1 MAKLSL
7 TINNVDDNFKRKIK
21 KAKFEGVEDLKLKN
35 RKLTISYNPKVVDS
49 YGVIERIKHLDI
61 NGDILK
67 DDTDISSKKGS
78 SFIFSMYKEEIEEEN
93 VVKKTNIFDNNENM
107 QNIHNNM
114 DNNNNDN
121 NNLYGVNDRDN
132 YDKMNYNNNN
142 EDNNFDQI
150 YDINNRVNN
159 YSYPNGED
167 LYEQLDNA
175 YDNKNYEENYQNYE
189 VSSQNYKDYYQS
201 YQVSSQ
207 TYKDNY
213 QNYKDNYQNY
223 KENYQNYKDNY
234 QNHDENYK
242 PHGEDYQ
249 NCNVSEKNE
258 NINSNYN
265 STNNKGDL
273 YDINYYPNQVEKV
286 EESEGVEENRKS
298 SKFSVLNLFN
308 NIKKAKDKKK
318 MKKEVKK
325 DYLNE
330 DYNNLDKSILL
341 SNDMYKDVENKTYNN
356 SNDIYNSNNNYYYD
370 YNEDKLKKKNFN
382 FRDYESYRDKK
393 NIYIC
398 ELKIYNM
405 TCDNCGKK
413 IINFLKDKKLILEGN
428 SYATENK
435 IKLKIDISSDII
447 PCNNNVKMF
456 VNTIMNEIK
465 ESGFNND
472 LLDLYKDDK
481 NRCNLSEIT
490 LYIYRDDII
499 KSYKLLKD
507 IKGISNVEYDLK
519 KEYIYFLY
527 DPELVGIRYIL
538 EILKKKK
545 NVDAYYDEDKEK
557 YFRSSQNNETN
568 NTWKLIELSIC
579 IFISIII
586 IVLNNYQMNM
596 GSMNSFYSYTKNI
609 FNNSNKINKDNI
621 KHPSIYN
628 NIGKGTI
635 VDQPTLDIYFEKVK
649 NQEMLNEYINKNRRR
664 DGKGTFFI
672 NSNFKFNKKNKDSD
686 VNRKLVN
693 DNIKKGQILSDKE
706 NQSMEYNNTVNMV
719 SEQVNTS
726 HYNNQEDHKDYPLD
740 NGNNVSKY
748 IEHTN
753 SENMRKNYLL
763 NEKDDDDDN
772 NKEQNLNNNNCKK
785 DNFNN
790 GYNKDDYYDEEHY
803 DLIPIDD
810 FKQNDISE
818 KHPDNKKGDNTK
830 NAYSRFRKHDNTNI
844 KNKNNMNDSDGNKE
858 DNNIDGIYILKQ
870 KDNKRQVIKGDEE
883 NKDNFTLKGEE
894 RNDEKVETEMSNNFL
909 NNEEKSDNKKSNEK
923 NDKYYNYLKKKEK
936 KHDSSND
943 EYNTNDKFLEKKE
956 RKEENNENS
965 ENMESVGILKKKEN
979 NVDSENK
986 ESASLL
992 KKNDEKVIENTNDA
1006 NNIGDIV
1013 LKKREKN
1020 EENNENSE
1028 NMENVS
1034 LLKKK
1039 ENEDNENTNDVN
1051 NVGDIILKKKQR
1063 KDDIKEN
1070 GENMESASL
1079 LKKKEKKDD
1088 NKENGENMEGASL
1101 LKKKEKKDD
1110 NKENGENME
1119 GASLLKKKE
1128 KKDDNKENGEN
1139 MEGASL
1145 LKKKEKKDNENM
1157 NDENNV
1163 GDIVLKKNERKD
1175 DNKENGE
1182 NMESAILLKKKEK
1195 KENENMN
1202 DENNVGDM
1210 VLKKK
1215 EKKDNENMNDENN
1228 VGDMILKKK
1237 EKKDDN
1243 KENGENVEG
1252 ASLLKKKEKKE
1263 NENMN
1268 DENNVGD
1275 MVLKKKEK
1283 KDDNKENGEN
1293 VEGASLL
1300 KKKEKKD
1307 NENMND
1313 ENNVGDMVL
1322 KKKEKKD
1329 NENTNDANN
1338 VGDIVLKKK
1347 ERKEE
1352 NNEDE
1357 ENKDNKNTNEGN
1369 NVGDHFLN
1377 KKEKKNDNNEDS
1389 ENMESASLL
1398 KKKEKKDNENI
1409 NDENNESD
1417 HFLKKKEEEYNNSP
1431 NEKNEENENFL
1442 KKKENADNK
1451 NTNSQDKQN
1460 VILVKNKKKKDDKNS
1475 KEENDESDNFLKKK
1489 VKTED
1494 KNTNDQHKQDDIFL
1508 KNKQNE
1514 HVKSSHGQNNQNDD
1528 TFLKKKKIKDEN
1540 DNSKEGENVSVLML
1554 CKKEDG
1560 NKSTNKKCDTN
1571 NSNDTIDEGNL
1582 LVSKE
1587 GDDKDNHDVKHSKNE
1602 QNENN
1607 SYDETEEDNCLMKK
1621 KKKKDENN
1629 TKDEKENIDVRK
1641 NKNIEINNEENNDT
1655 YKNEKNFMNKNNT
1668 YNNSHKNEE
1677 NEESHFSFNTLFY
1690 KLANYSIYLDM
1701 DKKIV
1706 QSSSLRL
1713 FFIFVLSSFIY
1724 IYYGF
1729 SFVMNGYKNLKN
1741 NMINMN
1747 VLISISSSFSYFYSL
1762 LLLLFCLIFSIDIN
1776 GIPLYFDSSALLI
1789 CIMKFGC
1796 EIENFLVSFS
1806 KKKMEDLYE
1815 STAKNVYI
1823 LEKKNRYNQEEE
1835 GKFNSNI
1842 KIKSMSNISKVYGK
1856 DNNSNSIIG
1865 NNQKNS
1871 NDIVQ
1876 SVGKEIIKV
1885 DTLKSNLSFSTSSFF
1900 LSNQFLYED
1909 EEINKILSED
1919 MDININD
1926 YNINSY
1932 PVQFIQKNDIL
1943 IFYEGATLLIDGIK
1957 INKGIS
1963 CVDESMISGEKNA
1976 IKKYKGDKVYA
1987 GSKCV
1992 EGVVIIYVK
2001 DISKGN
2007 YIEYVKKTLDEINCK
2022 KTNLQLYADKIASIF
2037 IPFILILCI
2046 VVFFIWFI
2054 LTFFDIVNIR
2064 KENYFKLNR
2073 FLSCVFFSVHFS
2085 LSILCVACPCA
2096 VGLASP
2102 LSIAISSYICSSI
2115 GIIIKNINIFEIFL
2129 ECKHFIFDKTG
2140 TLTVGKPVVN
2150 KIYISNNIDLF
2161 IDQLLK
2167 NKSRNNLSVS
2177 FNDNKNSNMPALDR
2191 VKNDEKKAKKMN
2203 NNMKENLN
2211 NLYSTVYSIN
2221 DQPSNGYHRYVDNL
2235 DEQGLEVDKNMMK
2248 NNTLNFVEKFSC
2260 SNKNVSFYSFTTEK
2274 EYFKIEIKKTSRN
2287 KDKVKKKKKN
2297 IKNETRNNYDGSSLN
2312 GYKNYEDDQND
2323 KNVSNSC
2330 MNENKSILNSIVSF
2344 ITDNNKKNKYNKIL
2358 DNTLKEHFINN
2369 SDNYFSSNDDSYYS
2383 ETTSNEN
2390 EYNKYN
2396 NIRGSNNIM
2405 DGNDNLENMSSPLE
2419 EENSYM
2425 EKSSNW
2431 LYLFL
2436 SLSLNI
2442 EKYSNHLFATSINT
2456 YINNNFSINEVFD
2469 VNNLKNEKNQ
2479 GISCI
2484 INDLTITIGTL
2495 FFCYTKYKNIYCN
2508 KVPIVEEKLTVKSM
2522 ERHIYS
2528 CDCNVHKT
2536 YQYLYSYSNSKKNE
2550 SNNII
2555 FMCIEGIVVGFY
2567 TLVDN
2572 IKPEVFELINFLKRE
2587 KKNVYVCTGD
2597 NYMNA
2602 LYISKILGIRKE
2614 NVSSNTLPLE
2624 KVQFVKK
2631 VQSMNDGK
2639 VCMIGDGINDCFA
2652 LKTADLGLS
2661 LCTRTNVVMD
2671 SADACIVDNNINVII
2686 KLFEISRKTLLVI
2699 KFNFLFS
2706 FFINIFFI
2714 LLASGAFYSLNYVFS
2729 PFLFT
2734 FLMFCSSI
2742 IVILSSLSLKLLLK
2756 DI

>member
-7 TINNVDDNFKRKIK
+7 TINNVDDDLKRKIK
-21 KAKFEGVEDLKLKN
+21 KAKFEGVEDLKHKN
-35 RKLTISYNPKVVDS
+35 KKLTISYNPKVVDS

-61 NGDILK
+61 NGEILK
-67 DDTDISSKKGS
+67 DDNDISSKNGN
-78 SFIFSMYKEEIEEEN
+78 SFTFSMYKEGVEEN
-93 VVKKTNIFDNNENM
+93 VVKKANIFDDNENM
-107 QNIHNNM
+107 QNTNNYI
-114 DNNNNDN
+114 DNNSNNC
-121 NNLYGVNDRDN
+121 NNLYGINNRDN
-132 YDKMNYNNNN
+132 YDKLDCNGNNA
-142 EDNNFDQI
+142 DNNFDQI
-150 YDINNRVNN
+150 YDMNNMVNN
-159 YSYPNGED
+159 YTYPNGED

-175 YDNKNYEENYQNYE
+175 YDDK
-189 VSSQNYKDYYQS
+189 
-201 YQVSSQ
+201 
-207 TYKDNY
+207 
-213 QNYKDNYQNY
+213 NYKDNYKNYEANHQKCEQNY
-223 KENYQNYKDNY
+223 KNYEAIHQKCEQNYKNY
-234 QNHDENYK
+234 EAIHQKCEQNYKNYESNHQNHEQNYK
-242 PHGEDYQ
+242 SYGDNYQ

-286 EESEGVEENRKS
+286 EESEGVDENRKS

-308 NIKKAKDKKK
+308 NIKKSKDKKK
-318 MKKEVKK
+318 MKKEIKK

-330 DYNNLDKSILL
+330 DYNNLDKRILL
-341 SNDMYKDVENKTYNN
+341 SNDMYKNVENKNYNN
-356 SNDIYNSNNNYYYD
+356 SNDNYNSNNNYYYD
-370 YNEDKLKKKNFN
+370 YNEEKLKKKNFN
-382 FRDYESYRDKK
+382 FRDYESYRDKQ

-405 TCDNCGKK
+405 SCDNCGKK

-428 SYATENK
+428 SFATDNK
-435 IKLKIDISSDII
+435 IKLKVDISSDII
-447 PCNNNVKMF
+447 HCNNNVKMF

-490 LYIYRDDII
+490 LYIYRDDIK

-579 IFISIII
+579 IIISIII

-596 GSMNSFYSYTKNI
+596 GSMNGFYSYTKKL
-609 FNNSNKINKDNI
+609 FDNSNKIDTDNI
-621 KHPSIYN
+621 KHPSIYH
-628 NIGKGTI
+628 NIGNGTP
-635 VDQPTLDIYFEKVK
+635 VDQSTLDIYFENVTKGK
-649 NQEMLNEYINKNRRR
+649 TLNEYVHKQSRR
-664 DGKGTFFI
+664 DEKGTFFI
-672 NSNFKFNKKNKDSD
+672 NSNFKFIKKNKDSPI
-686 VNRKLVN
+686 NRKWV
-693 DNIKKGQILSDKE
+693 DDDIKKGQILNGKKNKSI
-706 NQSMEYNNTVNMV
+706 EYNNTINMLND
-719 SEQVNTS
+719 QIDAG
-726 HYNNQEDHKDYPLD
+726 HYNNQEGHKDYPLD
-740 NGNNVSKY
+740 NENNVSKY
-748 IEHTN
+748 IECTN
-753 SENMRKNYLL
+753 SENRRKNYLL
-763 NEKDDDDDN
+763 NEKDDDDN
-772 NKEQNLNNNNCKK
+772 NKEKNINNNDNNNDEKN

-790 GYNKDDYYDEEHY
+790 DYNKDDYYDDEHY
-803 DLIPIDD
+803 DIIPIGD
-810 FKQNDISE
+810 FRKSDISE

-830 NAYSRFRKHDNTNI
+830 NGYSRFRKHINTNL
-844 KNKNNMNDSDGNKE
+844 KNKNNKNESDGEEEKG
-858 DNNIDGIYILKQ
+858 NIDGIYILKQ
-870 KDNKRQVIKGDEE
+870 KNHKKDMIKGEEE
-883 NKDNFTLKGEE
+883 NKDNFSK
-894 RNDEKVETEMSNNFL
+894 K
-909 NNEEKSDNKKSNEK
+909 EEKSDNENSNEEIDK
-923 NDKYYNYLKKKEK
+923 NYNYLKRKEK
-936 KHDSSND
+936 DHNSSND
-943 EYNTNDKFLEKKE
+943 EDNINDSVLKE
-956 RKEENNENS
+956 NVKEEEIHESSSNEQS
-965 ENMESVGILKKKEN
+965 DSYLKK
-979 NVDSENK
+979 
-986 ESASLL
+986 
-992 KKNDEKVIENTNDA
+992 I
-1006 NNIGDIV
+1006 
-1013 LKKREKN
+1013 
-1020 EENNENSE
+1020 
-1028 NMENVS
+1028 
-1034 LLKKK
+1034 
-1039 ENEDNENTNDVN
+1039 
-1051 NVGDIILKKKQR
+1051 
-1063 KDDIKEN
+1063 
-1070 GENMESASL
+1070 
-1079 LKKKEKKDD
+1079 
-1088 NKENGENMEGASL
+1088 
-1101 LKKKEKKDD
+1101 
-1110 NKENGENME
+1110 
-1119 GASLLKKKE
+1119 
-1128 KKDDNKENGEN
+1128 
-1139 MEGASL
+1139 
-1145 LKKKEKKDNENM
+1145 EKKDN
-1157 NDENNV
+1157 
-1163 GDIVLKKNERKD
+1163 KNI
-1175 DNKENGE
+1175 
-1182 NMESAILLKKKEK
+1182 S
-1195 KENENMN
+1195 
-1202 DENNVGDM
+1202 V
-1210 VLKKK
+1210 
-1215 EKKDNENMNDENN
+1215 
-1228 VGDMILKKK
+1228 
-1237 EKKDDN
+1237 
-1243 KENGENVEG
+1243 
-1252 ASLLKKKEKKE
+1252 
-1263 NENMN
+1263 
-1268 DENNVGD
+1268 
-1275 MVLKKKEK
+1275 
-1283 KDDNKENGEN
+1283 
-1293 VEGASLL
+1293 
-1300 KKKEKKD
+1300 
-1307 NENMND
+1307 
-1313 ENNVGDMVL
+1313 
-1322 KKKEKKD
+1322 
-1329 NENTNDANN
+1329 
-1338 VGDIVLKKK
+1338 
-1347 ERKEE
+1347 
-1352 NNEDE
+1352 
-1357 ENKDNKNTNEGN
+1357 
-1369 NVGDHFLN
+1369 
-1377 KKEKKNDNNEDS
+1377 DNNE
-1389 ENMESASLL
+1389 
-1398 KKKEKKDNENI
+1398 
-1409 NDENNESD
+1409 ND
-1417 HFLKKKEEEYNNSP
+1417 
-1431 NEKNEENENFL
+1431 NFL
-1442 KKKENADNK
+1442 KKKEMKDDVNNENEENRESSSLLKENKKKDNK
-1451 NTNSQDKQN
+1451 NIS
-1460 VILVKNKKKKDDKNS
+1460 V
-1475 KEENDESDNFLKKK
+1475 ENNENDNFLKKNEMEDQNNK
-1489 VKTED
+1489 HVGSNVDDKED
-1494 KNTNDQHKQDDIFL
+1494 KDI
-1508 KNKQNE
+1508 KGGK
-1514 HVKSSHGQNNQNDD
+1514 HGQDVKNDKHGQD
-1528 TFLKKKKIKDEN
+1528 VKNVKHGDVVKDGENEN
-1540 DNSKEGENVSVLML
+1540 D
-1554 CKKEDG
+1554 
-1560 NKSTNKKCDTN
+1560 
-1571 NSNDTIDEGNL
+1571 
-1582 LVSKE
+1582 
-1587 GDDKDNHDVKHSKNE
+1587 
-1602 QNENN
+1602 
-1607 SYDETEEDNCLMKK
+1607 SYDETEEDNFLMKK
-1621 KKKKDENN
+1621 KEKKDENS
-1629 TKDEKENIDVRK
+1629 TKDEKENIVMRK
-1641 NKNIEINNEENNDT
+1641 NKNSEISNEENNAT
-1655 YKNEKNFMNKNNT
+1655 YENENIFMNKNKS
-1668 YNNSHKNEE
+1668 YNNSYKNEG
-1677 NEESHFSFNTLFY
+1677 NDDSLFSFNNLFY

-1701 DKKIV
+1701 DTKIV
-1706 QSSSLRL
+1706 KGLSLRL
-1713 FFIFVLSSFIY
+1713 FFIFVLSSFVY

-1729 SFVMNGYKNLKN
+1729 SFVLNGYKNLKN

-1762 LLLLFCLIFSIDIN
+1762 LLLLFCLIFSIDLN

-1823 LEKKNRYNQEEE
+1823 LEKKNRYYQDEE
-1835 GKFNSNI
+1835 GNFNSNI
-1842 KIKSMSNISKVYGK
+1842 PIKSMSNISKAFSK
-1856 DNNSNSIIG
+1856 DNNSNSIIA
-1865 NNQKNS
+1865 NSQINS
-1871 NDIVQ
+1871 NDILQ
-1876 SVGKEIIKV
+1876 SVGKENIKV
-1885 DTLKSNLSFSTSSFF
+1885 DTLKNNLSFSTSSFF
-1900 LSNQFLYED
+1900 LSNQFLYD
-1909 EEINKILSED
+1909 DDEINKILSQD

-1943 IFYEGATLLIDGIK
+1943 IFYEGSTLLIDGIK

-2007 YIEYVKKTLDEINCK
+2007 YIEYVKQTLDEINCK

-2054 LTFFDIVNIR
+2054 LTFFDIVNIK

-2102 LSIAISSYICSSI
+2102 LSIAISTYICSSI

-2167 NKSRNNLSVS
+2167 NKSGNHLSVS
-2177 FNDNKNSNMPALDR
+2177 FNDNKNAKMPALVR
-2191 VKNDEKKAKKMN
+2191 AKSDEKKVKKMN
-2203 NNMKENLN
+2203 NNMKDNVN
-2211 NLYSTVYSIN
+2211 KLYSTAYSIN
-2221 DQPSNGYHRYVDNL
+2221 DQPSNGYNGYMNNF
-2235 DEQGLEVDKNMMK
+2235 DEQGLEGNENMMK
-2248 NNTLNFVEKFSC
+2248 NNTLNFVENFSC
-2260 SNKNVSFYSFTTEK
+2260 CNKNVSFYSFTTEK

-2287 KDKVKKKKKN
+2287 RDKVKKKKKYT
-2297 IKNETRNNYDGSSLN
+2297 KNETRNNYDESSLS
-2312 GYKNYEDDQND
+2312 GDKNYQNYQNYQND
-2323 KNVSNSC
+2323 QIVSNSC
-2330 MNENKSILNSIVSF
+2330 MGENKSILNSIVSF
-2344 ITDNNKKNKYNKIL
+2344 ITDKNKKNKYNKIL
-2358 DNTLKEHFINN
+2358 DNSLKEHFINN

-2390 EYNKYN
+2390 EHNKYD
-2396 NIRGSNNIM
+2396 NIPVSNNIM
-2405 DGNDNLENMSSPLE
+2405 DQHDHLQNMSSPLE

-2425 EKSSNW
+2425 EKSSDW

-2508 KVPIVEEKLTVKSM
+2508 KVPIIEEKLTVKSM

-2555 FMCIEGIVVGFY
+2555 FMCIEGIVVGFF

-2587 KKNVYVCTGD
+2587 KKKVYVCTGD

-2602 LYISKILGIRKE
+2602 LYISKILGIKKE

-2756 DI
+2756 NI

>member
-7 TINNVDDNFKRKIK
+7 TINNVDDDLKRKIK
-21 KAKFEGVEDLKLKN
+21 KAKFEGVEDLKHKN
-35 RKLTISYNPKVVDS
+35 KKLTISYNPKVVDS

-61 NGDILK
+61 NGEILK
-67 DDTDISSKKGS
+67 DDNDISSKNGN
-78 SFIFSMYKEEIEEEN
+78 SFTFSMYKEGVEEN
-93 VVKKTNIFDNNENM
+93 VVKKANIFDDNENM
-107 QNIHNNM
+107 QNTNNYI
-114 DNNNNDN
+114 DNNSNNC
-121 NNLYGVNDRDN
+121 NNLYGINNRDN
-132 YDKMNYNNNN
+132 YDKLDCNGNNA
-142 EDNNFDQI
+142 DNNFDQI
-150 YDINNRVNN
+150 YDMNNMVNN
-159 YSYPNGED
+159 YTYPNGED

-175 YDNKNYEENYQNYE
+175 YDDK
-189 VSSQNYKDYYQS
+189 
-201 YQVSSQ
+201 
-207 TYKDNY
+207 
-213 QNYKDNYQNY
+213 NYKDNYKNYETNHQKCEQNY
-223 KENYQNYKDNY
+223 KNYEAIHQKCEQNYKNY
-234 QNHDENYK
+234 EANHQKCEQNYKNYESNHQNHEQNYK
-242 PHGEDYQ
+242 SYGDNYQ

-286 EESEGVEENRKS
+286 EESEGVDENRKS

-308 NIKKAKDKKK
+308 NIKKSKDKKK
-318 MKKEVKK
+318 MKKEIKK

-330 DYNNLDKSILL
+330 DYNNLDKRILL
-341 SNDMYKDVENKTYNN
+341 SNDMYKNVENKNYNN
-356 SNDIYNSNNNYYYD
+356 SNDNYNSNNNYYYD
-370 YNEDKLKKKNFN
+370 YNEEKLKKKNFN
-382 FRDYESYRDKK
+382 FRDYESYRDKQ

-428 SYATENK
+428 SFATDNK

-447 PCNNNVKMF
+447 HCNNNVKMF

-490 LYIYRDDII
+490 LYIYRDDIK

-579 IFISIII
+579 IIISIII

-596 GSMNSFYSYTKNI
+596 GSMNGFYSYTKKL
-609 FNNSNKINKDNI
+609 FDNSNKIDTDNI
-621 KHPSIYN
+621 KHPSIYH
-628 NIGKGTI
+628 NIGNGTP
-635 VDQPTLDIYFEKVK
+635 VDQSTLDIYFENVTKGK
-649 NQEMLNEYINKNRRR
+649 TLNEYVHKQSRR
-664 DGKGTFFI
+664 DEKGTFFI
-672 NSNFKFNKKNKDSD
+672 NSNFKFIKKNKDSPI
-686 VNRKLVN
+686 NRKWV
-693 DNIKKGQILSDKE
+693 DDDIKKGQILNGKKNKSI
-706 NQSMEYNNTVNMV
+706 EYNNTINMLND
-719 SEQVNTS
+719 QIDAG
-726 HYNNQEDHKDYPLD
+726 HYNNQEGHKDYPLD
-740 NGNNVSKY
+740 NENNVSKY
-748 IEHTN
+748 IECTN
-753 SENMRKNYLL
+753 SENRRKNYLL
-763 NEKDDDDDN
+763 NEKDDDDN
-772 NKEQNLNNNNCKK
+772 NKEKNINNNDNNNDEKN

-790 GYNKDDYYDEEHY
+790 DYNKDDYYDDEHY
-803 DLIPIDD
+803 DIIPIGD
-810 FKQNDISE
+810 FRKSDISE

-830 NAYSRFRKHDNTNI
+830 NGYSRFRKHINTNL
-844 KNKNNMNDSDGNKE
+844 KNKNNKNESDGEEEKG
-858 DNNIDGIYILKQ
+858 NIDGIYILKQ
-870 KDNKRQVIKGDEE
+870 KNHKKDMIKGEEE
-883 NKDNFTLKGEE
+883 NKDNFSK
-894 RNDEKVETEMSNNFL
+894 K
-909 NNEEKSDNKKSNEK
+909 EEKSDNENSNEEIDK
-923 NDKYYNYLKKKEK
+923 NYNYLKRKEK
-936 KHDSSND
+936 DHNSSND
-943 EYNTNDKFLEKKE
+943 EDNINDSVLKENVKEEEIHESSSNEQNIKGGKHGQDVKNDKHGQD
-956 RKEENNENS
+956 
-965 ENMESVGILKKKEN
+965 V
-979 NVDSENK
+979 
-986 ESASLL
+986 
-992 KKNDEKVIENTNDA
+992 KNDKH
-1006 NNIGDIV
+1006 GDV
-1013 LKKREKN
+1013 
-1020 EENNENSE
+1020 
-1028 NMENVS
+1028 V
-1034 LLKKK
+1034 
-1039 ENEDNENTNDVN
+1039 
-1051 NVGDIILKKKQR
+1051 
-1063 KDDIKEN
+1063 KD
-1070 GENMESASL
+1070 G
-1079 LKKKEKKDD
+1079 
-1088 NKENGENMEGASL
+1088 
-1101 LKKKEKKDD
+1101 
-1110 NKENGENME
+1110 
-1119 GASLLKKKE
+1119 
-1128 KKDDNKENGEN
+1128 
-1139 MEGASL
+1139 
-1145 LKKKEKKDNENM
+1145 
-1157 NDENNV
+1157 
-1163 GDIVLKKNERKD
+1163 
-1175 DNKENGE
+1175 
-1182 NMESAILLKKKEK
+1182 
-1195 KENENMN
+1195 ENEN
-1202 DENNVGDM
+1202 D
-1210 VLKKK
+1210 
-1215 EKKDNENMNDENN
+1215 
-1228 VGDMILKKK
+1228 
-1237 EKKDDN
+1237 
-1243 KENGENVEG
+1243 
-1252 ASLLKKKEKKE
+1252 
-1263 NENMN
+1263 
-1268 DENNVGD
+1268 
-1275 MVLKKKEK
+1275 
-1283 KDDNKENGEN
+1283 
-1293 VEGASLL
+1293 
-1300 KKKEKKD
+1300 
-1307 NENMND
+1307 
-1313 ENNVGDMVL
+1313 
-1322 KKKEKKD
+1322 
-1329 NENTNDANN
+1329 
-1338 VGDIVLKKK
+1338 
-1347 ERKEE
+1347 
-1352 NNEDE
+1352 
-1357 ENKDNKNTNEGN
+1357 
-1369 NVGDHFLN
+1369 
-1377 KKEKKNDNNEDS
+1377 
-1389 ENMESASLL
+1389 
-1398 KKKEKKDNENI
+1398 
-1409 NDENNESD
+1409 
-1417 HFLKKKEEEYNNSP
+1417 
-1431 NEKNEENENFL
+1431 
-1442 KKKENADNK
+1442 
-1451 NTNSQDKQN
+1451 
-1460 VILVKNKKKKDDKNS
+1460 
-1475 KEENDESDNFLKKK
+1475 
-1489 VKTED
+1489 
-1494 KNTNDQHKQDDIFL
+1494 
-1508 KNKQNE
+1508 
-1514 HVKSSHGQNNQNDD
+1514 
-1528 TFLKKKKIKDEN
+1528 
-1540 DNSKEGENVSVLML
+1540 
-1554 CKKEDG
+1554 
-1560 NKSTNKKCDTN
+1560 
-1571 NSNDTIDEGNL
+1571 
-1582 LVSKE
+1582 
-1587 GDDKDNHDVKHSKNE
+1587 
-1602 QNENN
+1602 
-1607 SYDETEEDNCLMKK
+1607 SYDETEEDNFLMKK
-1621 KKKKDENN
+1621 KEKKDENS
-1629 TKDEKENIDVRK
+1629 TKDEKENIVMRK
-1641 NKNIEINNEENNDT
+1641 NKNSEISNEENNAT
-1655 YKNEKNFMNKNNT
+1655 YENENIFMNKNKS
-1668 YNNSHKNEE
+1668 YNNSYKNEG
-1677 NEESHFSFNTLFY
+1677 NDDSLFSFNNLFY

-1701 DKKIV
+1701 DTKIV
-1706 QSSSLRL
+1706 KGLSLRL
-1713 FFIFVLSSFIY
+1713 FFIFVLSSFVY

-1729 SFVMNGYKNLKN
+1729 SFVLNGYKNLKN

-1762 LLLLFCLIFSIDIN
+1762 LLLLFCLIFSIDLN

-1823 LEKKNRYNQEEE
+1823 LEKKNRYYQDEE
-1835 GKFNSNI
+1835 GNFNSNI
-1842 KIKSMSNISKVYGK
+1842 PIKSMSNISKAFSK
-1856 DNNSNSIIG
+1856 DNNSNSIIA
-1865 NNQKNS
+1865 NSQINS
-1871 NDIVQ
+1871 NDILQ
-1876 SVGKEIIKV
+1876 SVGKENIKV
-1885 DTLKSNLSFSTSSFF
+1885 DTLKNNLSFSTSSFF
-1900 LSNQFLYED
+1900 LSNQFLYD
-1909 EEINKILSED
+1909 DDEINKILSQD

-1943 IFYEGATLLIDGIK
+1943 IFYEGSTLLIDGIK

-2007 YIEYVKKTLDEINCK
+2007 YIEYVKQTLDEINCK

-2054 LTFFDIVNIR
+2054 LTFFDIVNIK

-2102 LSIAISSYICSSI
+2102 LSIAISTYICSSI

-2167 NKSRNNLSVS
+2167 NKSGNHLSVS
-2177 FNDNKNSNMPALDR
+2177 FNDNKNAKMPALVR
-2191 VKNDEKKAKKMN
+2191 AKSDEKKVKKMN
-2203 NNMKENLN
+2203 NNMKDNVN
-2211 NLYSTVYSIN
+2211 KLYSTAYSIN
-2221 DQPSNGYHRYVDNL
+2221 DQPSNGYNGYMNNF
-2235 DEQGLEVDKNMMK
+2235 DEQGLEGNENMMK
-2248 NNTLNFVEKFSC
+2248 NNTLNFVENFSC
-2260 SNKNVSFYSFTTEK
+2260 CNKNVSFYSFTTEK

-2287 KDKVKKKKKN
+2287 RDKVKKKKKYT
-2297 IKNETRNNYDGSSLN
+2297 KNETRNNYDESSLS
-2312 GYKNYEDDQND
+2312 GDKNYQNYQNYQNDQND
-2323 KNVSNSC
+2323 QIVSNSC
-2330 MNENKSILNSIVSF
+2330 MGENKSILNSIVSF
-2344 ITDNNKKNKYNKIL
+2344 ITDKNKKNKYNKIL
-2358 DNTLKEHFINN
+2358 DNSLKEHFINN

-2390 EYNKYN
+2390 EHNKYD
-2396 NIRGSNNIM
+2396 NIPVSNNIM
-2405 DGNDNLENMSSPLE
+2405 DQHDHLQNMSSPLE

-2425 EKSSNW
+2425 EKSSDW

-2508 KVPIVEEKLTVKSM
+2508 KVPIIEEKLTVKSM

-2555 FMCIEGIVVGFY
+2555 FMCIEGIVVGFF

-2587 KKNVYVCTGD
+2587 KKKVYVCTGD

-2602 LYISKILGIRKE
+2602 LYISKILGIKKE

-2756 DI
+2756 NI

>member
-1 MAKLSL
+1 MEKLSL
-7 TINNVDDNFKRKIK
+7 LRKIK
-21 KAKFEGVEDLKLKN
+21 KAKFEGVEDLKHKN
-35 RKLTISYNPKVVDS
+35 KKLTISYNPKVVDS

-61 NGDILK
+61 NGEILK
-67 DDTDISSKKGS
+67 DDNDISSKNGN
-78 SFIFSMYKEEIEEEN
+78 SFTFSMYKEGVEEN
-93 VVKKTNIFDNNENM
+93 VVKKANIFDDNENM
-107 QNIHNNM
+107 QNTNNYI
-114 DNNNNDN
+114 DNNSNNC
-121 NNLYGVNDRDN
+121 NNLYGINNRDN
-132 YDKMNYNNNN
+132 YDKLDCNGNNA
-142 EDNNFDQI
+142 DNNFDQI
-150 YDINNRVNN
+150 YDMNNMVNN
-159 YSYPNGED
+159 YTYPNGED

-175 YDNKNYEENYQNYE
+175 YDDK
-189 VSSQNYKDYYQS
+189 
-201 YQVSSQ
+201 
-207 TYKDNY
+207 
-213 QNYKDNYQNY
+213 NYKDNYKNYETNHQKCEQNY
-223 KENYQNYKDNY
+223 KNYEAIHQKCEQNYKNY
-234 QNHDENYK
+234 EANHQKCEQNYKNYESNHQNHEQNYK
-242 PHGEDYQ
+242 SYGDNYQ

-286 EESEGVEENRKS
+286 EESEGVDENRKS

-308 NIKKAKDKKK
+308 NIKKSKDKKK
-318 MKKEVKK
+318 MKKEIKK

-330 DYNNLDKSILL
+330 DYNNLDKRILL
-341 SNDMYKDVENKTYNN
+341 SNDMYKNVENKNYNN
-356 SNDIYNSNNNYYYD
+356 SNDNYNSNNNYYYD
-370 YNEDKLKKKNFN
+370 YNEEKLKKKNFN
-382 FRDYESYRDKK
+382 FRDYESYRDKQ

-428 SYATENK
+428 SFATDNK

-447 PCNNNVKMF
+447 HCNNNVKMF

-490 LYIYRDDII
+490 LYIYRDDIK

-579 IFISIII
+579 IIISIII
-586 IVLNNYQMNM
+586 IVLNKYQMNM
-596 GSMNSFYSYTKNI
+596 GSMNGFYSYTKKL
-609 FNNSNKINKDNI
+609 FDNSNKIDTDNI
-621 KHPSIYN
+621 KHPSIYH
-628 NIGKGTI
+628 NIGNGTP
-635 VDQPTLDIYFEKVK
+635 VDQSTLDIYFENVTKGK
-649 NQEMLNEYINKNRRR
+649 TLNEYVHKQSRR
-664 DGKGTFFI
+664 DEKGTFFI
-672 NSNFKFNKKNKDSD
+672 NSNFKFIKKNKDSPI
-686 VNRKLVN
+686 NRKWV
-693 DNIKKGQILSDKE
+693 DDDIKKGQILNGKKNKSI
-706 NQSMEYNNTVNMV
+706 EYNNTINMLND
-719 SEQVNTS
+719 QIDAG
-726 HYNNQEDHKDYPLD
+726 HYNNQEGHKDYPLD
-740 NGNNVSKY
+740 NENNVSKY
-748 IEHTN
+748 IECTN
-753 SENMRKNYLL
+753 SENRRKNYLL
-763 NEKDDDDDN
+763 NEKDDDDN
-772 NKEQNLNNNNCKK
+772 NKEKNINNNDNNNDEKN

-790 GYNKDDYYDEEHY
+790 DYNKDDYYDDEHY
-803 DLIPIDD
+803 DIIPIGD
-810 FKQNDISE
+810 FRKSDISE

-830 NAYSRFRKHDNTNI
+830 NGYSRFRKHINTNL
-844 KNKNNMNDSDGNKE
+844 KNKNNKNESDGEEEKG
-858 DNNIDGIYILKQ
+858 NIDGIYILKQ
-870 KDNKRQVIKGDEE
+870 KNHKKDMIKGEEE
-883 NKDNFTLKGEE
+883 NKDNFSK
-894 RNDEKVETEMSNNFL
+894 K
-909 NNEEKSDNKKSNEK
+909 EEKSDNENSNEEIDK
-923 NDKYYNYLKKKEK
+923 NYNYLKRKEK
-936 KHDSSND
+936 DHNSSND
-943 EYNTNDKFLEKKE
+943 EDNINDSVLKE
-956 RKEENNENS
+956 NVKEEEIHESSSNEQS
-965 ENMESVGILKKKEN
+965 DSYLKK
-979 NVDSENK
+979 
-986 ESASLL
+986 
-992 KKNDEKVIENTNDA
+992 I
-1006 NNIGDIV
+1006 
-1013 LKKREKN
+1013 
-1020 EENNENSE
+1020 
-1028 NMENVS
+1028 
-1034 LLKKK
+1034 
-1039 ENEDNENTNDVN
+1039 
-1051 NVGDIILKKKQR
+1051 
-1063 KDDIKEN
+1063 
-1070 GENMESASL
+1070 
-1079 LKKKEKKDD
+1079 
-1088 NKENGENMEGASL
+1088 
-1101 LKKKEKKDD
+1101 
-1110 NKENGENME
+1110 
-1119 GASLLKKKE
+1119 
-1128 KKDDNKENGEN
+1128 
-1139 MEGASL
+1139 
-1145 LKKKEKKDNENM
+1145 EKKDN
-1157 NDENNV
+1157 
-1163 GDIVLKKNERKD
+1163 KNI
-1175 DNKENGE
+1175 
-1182 NMESAILLKKKEK
+1182 S
-1195 KENENMN
+1195 
-1202 DENNVGDM
+1202 V
-1210 VLKKK
+1210 
-1215 EKKDNENMNDENN
+1215 
-1228 VGDMILKKK
+1228 
-1237 EKKDDN
+1237 
-1243 KENGENVEG
+1243 
-1252 ASLLKKKEKKE
+1252 
-1263 NENMN
+1263 
-1268 DENNVGD
+1268 
-1275 MVLKKKEK
+1275 
-1283 KDDNKENGEN
+1283 
-1293 VEGASLL
+1293 
-1300 KKKEKKD
+1300 
-1307 NENMND
+1307 
-1313 ENNVGDMVL
+1313 
-1322 KKKEKKD
+1322 
-1329 NENTNDANN
+1329 
-1338 VGDIVLKKK
+1338 
-1347 ERKEE
+1347 
-1352 NNEDE
+1352 
-1357 ENKDNKNTNEGN
+1357 
-1369 NVGDHFLN
+1369 
-1377 KKEKKNDNNEDS
+1377 DNNE
-1389 ENMESASLL
+1389 
-1398 KKKEKKDNENI
+1398 
-1409 NDENNESD
+1409 ND
-1417 HFLKKKEEEYNNSP
+1417 
-1431 NEKNEENENFL
+1431 NFL
-1442 KKKENADNK
+1442 KKKEMKDVNNENEENRESSSLLKENKKKDNK
-1451 NTNSQDKQN
+1451 NIS
-1460 VILVKNKKKKDDKNS
+1460 V
-1475 KEENDESDNFLKKK
+1475 ENNENDNFLKKNEM
-1489 VKTED
+1489 ED
-1494 KNTNDQHKQDDIFL
+1494 QNNKHVGSNVDI
-1508 KNKQNE
+1508 KGGK
-1514 HVKSSHGQNNQNDD
+1514 HGQDVKNDKHGQD
-1528 TFLKKKKIKDEN
+1528 VKNVKHGDVVKDGENEN
-1540 DNSKEGENVSVLML
+1540 D
-1554 CKKEDG
+1554 
-1560 NKSTNKKCDTN
+1560 
-1571 NSNDTIDEGNL
+1571 
-1582 LVSKE
+1582 
-1587 GDDKDNHDVKHSKNE
+1587 
-1602 QNENN
+1602 
-1607 SYDETEEDNCLMKK
+1607 SYDETEEDNFLMKK
-1621 KKKKDENN
+1621 KEKKDENS
-1629 TKDEKENIDVRK
+1629 TKDEKENIVMRK
-1641 NKNIEINNEENNDT
+1641 NKNSEISNEENNAT
-1655 YKNEKNFMNKNNT
+1655 YENENIFMNKNKS
-1668 YNNSHKNEE
+1668 YNNSYKNEG
-1677 NEESHFSFNTLFY
+1677 NDDSLFSFNNLFY

-1701 DKKIV
+1701 DTKIV
-1706 QSSSLRL
+1706 KGLSLRL
-1713 FFIFVLSSFIY
+1713 FFIFVLSSFVY

-1729 SFVMNGYKNLKN
+1729 SFVLNGYKNLKN

-1762 LLLLFCLIFSIDIN
+1762 LLLLFCLIFSIDLN

-1823 LEKKNRYNQEEE
+1823 LEKKNRYYQDEE
-1835 GKFNSNI
+1835 GNFNSNI
-1842 KIKSMSNISKVYGK
+1842 PIKSMSNISKAFSK
-1856 DNNSNSIIG
+1856 DNNSNSIIA
-1865 NNQKNS
+1865 NSQINS
-1871 NDIVQ
+1871 NDILQ
-1876 SVGKEIIKV
+1876 SVGKENIKV
-1885 DTLKSNLSFSTSSFF
+1885 DTLKNNLSFSTSSFF
-1900 LSNQFLYED
+1900 LSNQFLYD
-1909 EEINKILSED
+1909 DDEINKILSQD

-1943 IFYEGATLLIDGIK
+1943 IFYEGSTLLIDGIK

-2007 YIEYVKKTLDEINCK
+2007 YIEYVKQTLDEINCK

-2054 LTFFDIVNIR
+2054 LTFFDIVNIK

-2102 LSIAISSYICSSI
+2102 LSIAISTYICSSI

-2167 NKSRNNLSVS
+2167 NKSGNHLSVS
-2177 FNDNKNSNMPALDR
+2177 FNDNKNAKMPALVR
-2191 VKNDEKKAKKMN
+2191 AKSDEKKVKKMN
-2203 NNMKENLN
+2203 NNMKDNVN
-2211 NLYSTVYSIN
+2211 KLYSTAYSIN
-2221 DQPSNGYHRYVDNL
+2221 DQPSNGYNGYMNNF
-2235 DEQGLEVDKNMMK
+2235 DEQGLEGNENMMK
-2248 NNTLNFVEKFSC
+2248 NNTLNFVENFSC
-2260 SNKNVSFYSFTTEK
+2260 CNKNVSFYSFTTEK

-2287 KDKVKKKKKN
+2287 RDKVKKKKKYT
-2297 IKNETRNNYDGSSLN
+2297 KNETRNNYDESSLS
-2312 GYKNYEDDQND
+2312 GDKNYQNYQNYQNDQND
-2323 KNVSNSC
+2323 QIVSNSC
-2330 MNENKSILNSIVSF
+2330 MGENKSILNSIVSF
-2344 ITDNNKKNKYNKIL
+2344 ITDKNKKNKYNKIL
-2358 DNTLKEHFINN
+2358 DNSLKEHFINN

-2390 EYNKYN
+2390 EHNKYD
-2396 NIRGSNNIM
+2396 NIPVSNNIM
-2405 DGNDNLENMSSPLE
+2405 DQHDHLQNMSSPLE

-2425 EKSSNW
+2425 EKSSDW

-2508 KVPIVEEKLTVKSM
+2508 KVPIIEEKLTVKSM

-2555 FMCIEGIVVGFY
+2555 FMCIEGIVVGFF

-2587 KKNVYVCTGD
+2587 KKKVYVCTGD

-2602 LYISKILGIRKE
+2602 LYISKILGIKKE

-2756 DI
+2756 NI

>member
-7 TINNVDDNFKRKIK
+7 TINNVDDDLKRKIK
-21 KAKFEGVEDLKLKN
+21 KAKFEGVEDLKHKN
-35 RKLTISYNPKVVDS
+35 KKLTISYNPKVVDS

-61 NGDILK
+61 NGEILK
-67 DDTDISSKKGS
+67 DDNDISSKNGN
-78 SFIFSMYKEEIEEEN
+78 SFTFSMYKEGVEEN
-93 VVKKTNIFDNNENM
+93 VVKKANIFDDNENM
-107 QNIHNNM
+107 QNTNNYI
-114 DNNNNDN
+114 DNNSNNC
-121 NNLYGVNDRDN
+121 NNLYGINNRDN
-132 YDKMNYNNNN
+132 YDKLDCNGNNA
-142 EDNNFDQI
+142 DNNFDQI
-150 YDINNRVNN
+150 YDMNNMVNN
-159 YSYPNGED
+159 YTYPNGED

-175 YDNKNYEENYQNYE
+175 YDDK
-189 VSSQNYKDYYQS
+189 
-201 YQVSSQ
+201 
-207 TYKDNY
+207 
-213 QNYKDNYQNY
+213 NYKDNYKNYETNHQKCEQNY
-223 KENYQNYKDNY
+223 KNYEAIHQKCEQNYKNY
-234 QNHDENYK
+234 ESNHQNHEQNYK
-242 PHGEDYQ
+242 SYGDNYQ

-286 EESEGVEENRKS
+286 EESEGVDENRKS

-308 NIKKAKDKKK
+308 NIKKSKDKKK
-318 MKKEVKK
+318 MKKEIKK

-330 DYNNLDKSILL
+330 DYNNLDKRILL
-341 SNDMYKDVENKTYNN
+341 SNDMYKNVENKNYNN
-356 SNDIYNSNNNYYYD
+356 SNDNYNSNNNYYYD
-370 YNEDKLKKKNFN
+370 YNEEKLKKKNFN
-382 FRDYESYRDKK
+382 FRDYESYRDKQ

-428 SYATENK
+428 SFATDNK

-447 PCNNNVKMF
+447 HCNNNVKMF

-490 LYIYRDDII
+490 LYIYRDDIK

-579 IFISIII
+579 IIISIII

-596 GSMNSFYSYTKNI
+596 GSMNGFYSYTKKL
-609 FNNSNKINKDNI
+609 FDNSNKIDTDNI
-621 KHPSIYN
+621 KHPSIYH
-628 NIGKGTI
+628 NIGNGTP
-635 VDQPTLDIYFEKVK
+635 VDQSTLDIYFENVTKG
-649 NQEMLNEYINKNRRR
+649 ETLNEYVHKQSRR
-664 DGKGTFFI
+664 DEKGTFFI
-672 NSNFKFNKKNKDSD
+672 NSNFKFIKKNKDSPI
-686 VNRKLVN
+686 NRKWV
-693 DNIKKGQILSDKE
+693 DDDIKKGQILNGKKNKSI
-706 NQSMEYNNTVNMV
+706 EYNNTINMLND
-719 SEQVNTS
+719 QIDAG
-726 HYNNQEDHKDYPLD
+726 HYNNQEGHKDYPLD
-740 NGNNVSKY
+740 NENNVSKY
-748 IEHTN
+748 IECTN
-753 SENMRKNYLL
+753 SENRRKNYLL
-763 NEKDDDDDN
+763 NEKDDDDN
-772 NKEQNLNNNNCKK
+772 NKEKNINNNDNNNDEKN

-790 GYNKDDYYDEEHY
+790 DYNKDDYYDDEHY
-803 DLIPIDD
+803 DIIPIGD
-810 FKQNDISE
+810 FRKSDISE

-830 NAYSRFRKHDNTNI
+830 NGYSRFRKHINTNL
-844 KNKNNMNDSDGNKE
+844 KNKNNKNESDGEEEKG
-858 DNNIDGIYILKQ
+858 NIDGIYILKQ
-870 KDNKRQVIKGDEE
+870 KNHKKDMIKGEEE
-883 NKDNFTLKGEE
+883 NKDNFSK
-894 RNDEKVETEMSNNFL
+894 K
-909 NNEEKSDNKKSNEK
+909 EEKSDNENSNEEIDK
-923 NDKYYNYLKKKEK
+923 NYNYLKRKEK
-936 KHDSSND
+936 DHNSSND
-943 EYNTNDKFLEKKE
+943 EDNINDSVLKENVKEEEIHESSSNEQSDSYLKKIEKKDNKNISVDNNE
-956 RKEENNENS
+956 NDNFLKKKEMKDVNNENEENRESSSLLKENKKKDNKNISVENNEND
-965 ENMESVGILKKKEN
+965 NF
-979 NVDSENK
+979 
-986 ESASLL
+986 L
-992 KKNDEKVIENTNDA
+992 KKNEMEDQ
-1006 NNIGDIV
+1006 NN
-1013 LKKREKN
+1013 KH
-1020 EENNENSE
+1020 
-1028 NMENVS
+1028 
-1034 LLKKK
+1034 
-1039 ENEDNENTNDVN
+1039 
-1051 NVGDIILKKKQR
+1051 VG
-1063 KDDIKEN
+1063 
-1070 GENMESASL
+1070 S
-1079 LKKKEKKDD
+1079 
-1088 NKENGENMEGASL
+1088 
-1101 LKKKEKKDD
+1101 
-1110 NKENGENME
+1110 
-1119 GASLLKKKE
+1119 
-1128 KKDDNKENGEN
+1128 
-1139 MEGASL
+1139 
-1145 LKKKEKKDNENM
+1145 
-1157 NDENNV
+1157 NV
-1163 GDIVLKKNERKD
+1163 GDIVLKKN
-1175 DNKENGE
+1175 
-1182 NMESAILLKKKEK
+1182 KK
-1195 KENENMN
+1195 
-1202 DENNVGDM
+1202 
-1210 VLKKK
+1210 
-1215 EKKDNENMNDENN
+1215 
-1228 VGDMILKKK
+1228 
-1237 EKKDDN
+1237 
-1243 KENGENVEG
+1243 
-1252 ASLLKKKEKKE
+1252 
-1263 NENMN
+1263 
-1268 DENNVGD
+1268 
-1275 MVLKKKEK
+1275 
-1283 KDDNKENGEN
+1283 
-1293 VEGASLL
+1293 
-1300 KKKEKKD
+1300 
-1307 NENMND
+1307 
-1313 ENNVGDMVL
+1313 
-1322 KKKEKKD
+1322 
-1329 NENTNDANN
+1329 
-1338 VGDIVLKKK
+1338 
-1347 ERKEE
+1347 
-1352 NNEDE
+1352 
-1357 ENKDNKNTNEGN
+1357 KDNKNTNDEN
-1369 NVGDHFLN
+1369 N
-1377 KKEKKNDNNEDS
+1377 ENDNF
-1389 ENMESASLL
+1389 L
-1398 KKKEKKDNENI
+1398 KKKEK
-1409 NDENNESD
+1409 
-1417 HFLKKKEEEYNNSP
+1417 LYNNSS
-1431 NEKNEENENFL
+1431 NEQNEENENFL
-1442 KKKENADNK
+1442 KKKENTDNK
-1451 NTNSQDKQN
+1451 NTNIQDKQN
-1460 VILVKNKKKKDDKNS
+1460 AIFLKNKKKKDDKNS

-1489 VKTED
+1489 VRTED
-1494 KNTNDQHKQDDIFL
+1494 KNTNGQDKQDDIFL
-1508 KNKQNE
+1508 KNKQNDN
-1514 HVKSSHGQNNQNDD
+1514 VKSSHDQDNQNDD
-1528 TFLKKKKIKDEN
+1528 TFLKKKKIKDKN
-1540 DNSKEGENVSVLML
+1540 DNSNDEGNVSSLML
-1554 CKKEDG
+1554 SKKEDE
-1560 NKSTNKKCDTN
+1560 NKSKNKKCDTN
-1571 NSNDTIDEGNL
+1571 NSKDNIGEDNL
-1582 LVSKE
+1582 GVSKE
-1587 GDDKDNHDVKHSKNE
+1587 QDGKDSQDVKGGKHGQDVKDDKDEQDVKGDVKDDKDE
-1602 QNENN
+1602 QNVKDDKEDKDIKGGKHGQDVKNDKHGQDVKNVKHGDVVKDGENEN
-1607 SYDETEEDNCLMKK
+1607 DSYDETEEDNFLMKK
-1621 KKKKDENN
+1621 KEKKDENS
-1629 TKDEKENIDVRK
+1629 TKDEKENIVMRK
-1641 NKNIEINNEENNDT
+1641 NKNSEISNEENNAT
-1655 YKNEKNFMNKNNT
+1655 YENENIFMNKNKS
-1668 YNNSHKNEE
+1668 YNNSYKNEG
-1677 NEESHFSFNTLFY
+1677 NDDSLFSFNNLFY

-1701 DKKIV
+1701 DTKIV
-1706 QSSSLRL
+1706 KGLSLRL
-1713 FFIFVLSSFIY
+1713 FFIFVLSSFVY

-1729 SFVMNGYKNLKN
+1729 SFVLNGYKNLKN

-1762 LLLLFCLIFSIDIN
+1762 LLLLFCLIFSIDLN

-1823 LEKKNRYNQEEE
+1823 LEKKNRYYQDEE
-1835 GKFNSNI
+1835 GNFNSNI
-1842 KIKSMSNISKVYGK
+1842 PIKSMSNISKAFSK
-1856 DNNSNSIIG
+1856 DNNSNSIIA
-1865 NNQKNS
+1865 NSQINS
-1871 NDIVQ
+1871 NDILQ
-1876 SVGKEIIKV
+1876 SVGKENIKV
-1885 DTLKSNLSFSTSSFF
+1885 DTLKNNLSFSTSSFF
-1900 LSNQFLYED
+1900 LSNQFLYD
-1909 EEINKILSED
+1909 DDEINKILSQD

-1943 IFYEGATLLIDGIK
+1943 IFYEGSTLLIDGIK

-2007 YIEYVKKTLDEINCK
+2007 YIEYVKQTLDEINCK

-2054 LTFFDIVNIR
+2054 LTFFDIVNIK

-2102 LSIAISSYICSSI
+2102 LSIAISTYICSSI

-2167 NKSRNNLSVS
+2167 NKSGNHLSVS
-2177 FNDNKNSNMPALDR
+2177 FNDNKNAKMPALVR
-2191 VKNDEKKAKKMN
+2191 AKSDEKKVKKMN
-2203 NNMKENLN
+2203 NNMKDNVN
-2211 NLYSTVYSIN
+2211 KLYSTAYSIN
-2221 DQPSNGYHRYVDNL
+2221 DQPSIGYNGYMNNF
-2235 DEQGLEVDKNMMK
+2235 DEQGLEGNENMMK
-2248 NNTLNFVEKFSC
+2248 NNTLNFVENFSC
-2260 SNKNVSFYSFTTEK
+2260 CNKNVSFYSFTTEK

-2287 KDKVKKKKKN
+2287 RDKVKKKKKYT
-2297 IKNETRNNYDGSSLN
+2297 KNETRNNYDESSLS
-2312 GYKNYEDDQND
+2312 GDKNYQNYQNDQND
-2323 KNVSNSC
+2323 QNDQIVSNSC
-2330 MNENKSILNSIVSF
+2330 MGENKSILNSIVSF
-2344 ITDNNKKNKYNKIL
+2344 ITDKNKKNKYNKIL
-2358 DNTLKEHFINN
+2358 DNSLKEHFINN

-2390 EYNKYN
+2390 EHNKYD
-2396 NIRGSNNIM
+2396 NIPVSNNIM
-2405 DGNDNLENMSSPLE
+2405 DQHDHLQNMSSPLE

-2425 EKSSNW
+2425 EKSSDW

-2508 KVPIVEEKLTVKSM
+2508 KVPIIEEKLTVKSM

-2555 FMCIEGIVVGFY
+2555 FMCIEGIVVGFF

-2587 KKNVYVCTGD
+2587 KKKVYVCTGD

-2602 LYISKILGIRKE
+2602 LYISKILGIKKE

-2756 DI
+2756 NI

>member
-35 RKLTISYNPKVVDS
+35 RKLTISYNPKVMDS

-67 DDTDISSKKGS
+67 DDTDISSKKGN

-114 DNNNNDN
+114 DNNDNN

-132 YDKMNYNNNN
+132 YDKMNYNDNN
-142 EDNNFDQI
+142 EDNNFNQI

-189 VSSQNYKDYYQS
+189 VSSQNYKENYQS

-341 SNDMYKDVENKTYNN
+341 SNDMYKDVQNKTYNN

-382 FRDYESYRDKK
+382 FRDYESYRDKQ

-499 KSYKLLKD
+499 KSYTLLKD

-706 NQSMEYNNTVNMV
+706 DQSMEYNNTVNMV

-894 RNDEKVETEMSNNFL
+894 RNDEKVETEMSDNFL
-909 NNEEKSDNKKSNEK
+909 NNEEKSDNKNSNEK

-1101 LKKKEKKDD
+1101 LKKKEKKD
-1110 NKENGENME
+1110 
-1119 GASLLKKKE
+1119 
-1128 KKDDNKENGEN
+1128 
-1139 MEGASL
+1139 
-1145 LKKKEKKDNENM
+1145 
-1157 NDENNV
+1157 
-1163 GDIVLKKNERKD
+1163 
-1175 DNKENGE
+1175 
-1182 NMESAILLKKKEK
+1182 
-1195 KENENMN
+1195 
-1202 DENNVGDM
+1202 
-1210 VLKKK
+1210 
-1215 EKKDNENMNDENN
+1215 
-1228 VGDMILKKK
+1228 
-1237 EKKDDN
+1237 
-1243 KENGENVEG
+1243 
-1252 ASLLKKKEKKE
+1252 

-1293 VEGASLL
+1293 VEGASL
-1300 KKKEKKD
+1300 
-1307 NENMND
+1307 
-1313 ENNVGDMVL
+1313 L

-1369 NVGDHFLN
+1369 NENDHFLN

-1398 KKKEKKDNENI
+1398 KKKEKKDNENM

-1417 HFLKKKEEEYNNSP
+1417 HFLKKKEEVYNNSP

-1442 KKKENADNK
+1442 RKKENADNK

-1494 KNTNDQHKQDDIFL
+1494 KNTNDQLKQDDIFL

-1514 HVKSSHGQNNQNDD
+1514 HVKSSHGQDNQNDD

-1560 NKSTNKKCDTN
+1560 NKATNKKCDTN
-1571 NSNDTIDEGNL
+1571 NSNDTIDEGKL

-1856 DNNSNSIIG
+1856 DNNSNSIIA
-1865 NNQKNS
+1865 NNQINS
-1871 NDIVQ
+1871 NDILQ
-1876 SVGKEIIKV
+1876 SVGKENIKV

-1909 EEINKILSED
+1909 EEINKILSDD

-1963 CVDESMISGEKNA
+1963 CVDENMISGEKNA

>member
-1 MAKLSL
+1 MNPIIKIMNRI
-7 TINNVDDNFKRKIK
+7 INLMEIIIKI
-21 KAKFEGVEDLKLKN
+21 
-35 RKLTISYNPKVVDS
+35 
-49 YGVIERIKHLDI
+49 VI
-61 NGDILK
+61 
-67 DDTDISSKKGS
+67 
-78 SFIFSMYKEEIEEEN
+78 
-93 VVKKTNIFDNNENM
+93 
-107 QNIHNNM
+107 
-114 DNNNNDN
+114 
-121 NNLYGVNDRDN
+121 
-132 YDKMNYNNNN
+132 
-142 EDNNFDQI
+142 
-150 YDINNRVNN
+150 
-159 YSYPNGED
+159 
-167 LYEQLDNA
+167 
-175 YDNKNYEENYQNYE
+175 
-189 VSSQNYKDYYQS
+189 
-201 YQVSSQ
+201 
-207 TYKDNY
+207 
-213 QNYKDNYQNY
+213 
-223 KENYQNYKDNY
+223 
-234 QNHDENYK
+234 
-242 PHGEDYQ
+242 
-249 NCNVSEKNE
+249 
-258 NINSNYN
+258 
-265 STNNKGDL
+265 TNNKGDL

-286 EESEGVEENRKS
+286 EESEGVDENRKS

-308 NIKKAKDKKK
+308 NIKKSKDKKK
-318 MKKEVKK
+318 MKKEIKK

-330 DYNNLDKSILL
+330 DYNNLDKRILL
-341 SNDMYKDVENKTYNN
+341 SNDMYKNVENKNYNN
-356 SNDIYNSNNNYYYD
+356 SNDNYNSNNNYYYD
-370 YNEDKLKKKNFN
+370 YNEEKLKKKNFN
-382 FRDYESYRDKK
+382 FRDYESYRDKQ

-428 SYATENK
+428 SFATDNK

-447 PCNNNVKMF
+447 HCNNNVKMF

-490 LYIYRDDII
+490 LYIYRDDIK

-579 IFISIII
+579 IIISIII
-586 IVLNNYQMNM
+586 IVLNKYQMNM
-596 GSMNSFYSYTKNI
+596 GSMNGFYSYTKKL
-609 FNNSNKINKDNI
+609 FDNSNKIDTDNI
-621 KHPSIYN
+621 KHPSIYH
-628 NIGKGTI
+628 NIGNGTP
-635 VDQPTLDIYFEKVK
+635 VDQSTLDIYFENVTKGK
-649 NQEMLNEYINKNRRR
+649 TLNEYVHKQSRR
-664 DGKGTFFI
+664 DEKGTFFI
-672 NSNFKFNKKNKDSD
+672 NSNFKFIKKNKDSPI
-686 VNRKLVN
+686 NRKWV
-693 DNIKKGQILSDKE
+693 DDDIKKGQILNGKKNKSI
-706 NQSMEYNNTVNMV
+706 EYNNTINMLND
-719 SEQVNTS
+719 QIDAG
-726 HYNNQEDHKDYPLD
+726 HYNNQEGHKDYPLD
-740 NGNNVSKY
+740 NENNVSKY
-748 IEHTN
+748 IECTN
-753 SENMRKNYLL
+753 SENRRKNYLL
-763 NEKDDDDDN
+763 NEKDDDDN
-772 NKEQNLNNNNCKK
+772 NKEKNINNNDNNNDEKN

-790 GYNKDDYYDEEHY
+790 DYNKDDYYDDEHY
-803 DLIPIDD
+803 DIIPIGD
-810 FKQNDISE
+810 FRKSDISE

-830 NAYSRFRKHDNTNI
+830 NGYSRFRKHINTNL
-844 KNKNNMNDSDGNKE
+844 KNKNNKNESDGEEEKG
-858 DNNIDGIYILKQ
+858 NIDDIYILKQ
-870 KDNKRQVIKGDEE
+870 KNHKKDMIKGEEE
-883 NKDNFTLKGEE
+883 NKDNFSK
-894 RNDEKVETEMSNNFL
+894 K
-909 NNEEKSDNKKSNEK
+909 EEKSDNENSNEEIDK
-923 NDKYYNYLKKKEK
+923 NYNYLKRKEK
-936 KHDSSND
+936 DHNSSND
-943 EYNTNDKFLEKKE
+943 EDNINDSVLKE
-956 RKEENNENS
+956 NVKEEEIHESSSNEQS
-965 ENMESVGILKKKEN
+965 DSYLKK
-979 NVDSENK
+979 
-986 ESASLL
+986 
-992 KKNDEKVIENTNDA
+992 I
-1006 NNIGDIV
+1006 
-1013 LKKREKN
+1013 
-1020 EENNENSE
+1020 
-1028 NMENVS
+1028 
-1034 LLKKK
+1034 
-1039 ENEDNENTNDVN
+1039 
-1051 NVGDIILKKKQR
+1051 
-1063 KDDIKEN
+1063 
-1070 GENMESASL
+1070 
-1079 LKKKEKKDD
+1079 
-1088 NKENGENMEGASL
+1088 
-1101 LKKKEKKDD
+1101 
-1110 NKENGENME
+1110 
-1119 GASLLKKKE
+1119 
-1128 KKDDNKENGEN
+1128 
-1139 MEGASL
+1139 
-1145 LKKKEKKDNENM
+1145 EKKDN
-1157 NDENNV
+1157 
-1163 GDIVLKKNERKD
+1163 KNI
-1175 DNKENGE
+1175 
-1182 NMESAILLKKKEK
+1182 S
-1195 KENENMN
+1195 
-1202 DENNVGDM
+1202 V
-1210 VLKKK
+1210 
-1215 EKKDNENMNDENN
+1215 
-1228 VGDMILKKK
+1228 
-1237 EKKDDN
+1237 
-1243 KENGENVEG
+1243 
-1252 ASLLKKKEKKE
+1252 
-1263 NENMN
+1263 
-1268 DENNVGD
+1268 
-1275 MVLKKKEK
+1275 
-1283 KDDNKENGEN
+1283 
-1293 VEGASLL
+1293 
-1300 KKKEKKD
+1300 
-1307 NENMND
+1307 
-1313 ENNVGDMVL
+1313 
-1322 KKKEKKD
+1322 
-1329 NENTNDANN
+1329 
-1338 VGDIVLKKK
+1338 
-1347 ERKEE
+1347 
-1352 NNEDE
+1352 
-1357 ENKDNKNTNEGN
+1357 
-1369 NVGDHFLN
+1369 
-1377 KKEKKNDNNEDS
+1377 DNNE
-1389 ENMESASLL
+1389 
-1398 KKKEKKDNENI
+1398 
-1409 NDENNESD
+1409 ND
-1417 HFLKKKEEEYNNSP
+1417 
-1431 NEKNEENENFL
+1431 NFL
-1442 KKKENADNK
+1442 KKKEMKDHG
-1451 NTNSQDKQN
+1451 QD
-1460 VILVKNKKKKDDKNS
+1460 VKNDKHGQDVKNVKHGDVVKDGEN
-1475 KEENDESDNFLKKK
+1475 END
-1489 VKTED
+1489 
-1494 KNTNDQHKQDDIFL
+1494 
-1508 KNKQNE
+1508 
-1514 HVKSSHGQNNQNDD
+1514 
-1528 TFLKKKKIKDEN
+1528 
-1540 DNSKEGENVSVLML
+1540 
-1554 CKKEDG
+1554 
-1560 NKSTNKKCDTN
+1560 
-1571 NSNDTIDEGNL
+1571 
-1582 LVSKE
+1582 
-1587 GDDKDNHDVKHSKNE
+1587 
-1602 QNENN
+1602 
-1607 SYDETEEDNCLMKK
+1607 SYDETEEDNFLMKK
-1621 KKKKDENN
+1621 KEKKDENS
-1629 TKDEKENIDVRK
+1629 TKDEKENIVMRK
-1641 NKNIEINNEENNDT
+1641 NKNSEISNEENNAT
-1655 YKNEKNFMNKNNT
+1655 YENENIFMNKNKS
-1668 YNNSHKNEE
+1668 YNNSYKNEG
-1677 NEESHFSFNTLFY
+1677 NDDSLFSFNNLFY

-1701 DKKIV
+1701 DTKIV
-1706 QSSSLRL
+1706 KGLSLRL
-1713 FFIFVLSSFIY
+1713 FFIFVLSSFVY

-1729 SFVMNGYKNLKN
+1729 SFVLNGYKNLKN

-1762 LLLLFCLIFSIDIN
+1762 LLLLFCLIFSIDLN

-1823 LEKKNRYNQEEE
+1823 LEKKNRYYQDEE
-1835 GKFNSNI
+1835 GNFNSNI
-1842 KIKSMSNISKVYGK
+1842 PIKSMSNISKAFSK
-1856 DNNSNSIIG
+1856 DNNSNSIIA
-1865 NNQKNS
+1865 NSQINS
-1871 NDIVQ
+1871 NDILQ
-1876 SVGKEIIKV
+1876 SVGKENIKV
-1885 DTLKSNLSFSTSSFF
+1885 DTLKNNLSFSTSSFF
-1900 LSNQFLYED
+1900 LSNQFLYD
-1909 EEINKILSED
+1909 DDEINKILSQD

-1943 IFYEGATLLIDGIK
+1943 IFYEGSTLLIDGIK

-2007 YIEYVKKTLDEINCK
+2007 YIEYVKQTLDEINCK

-2054 LTFFDIVNIR
+2054 LTFFDIVNIK

-2102 LSIAISSYICSSI
+2102 LSIAISTYICSSI

-2167 NKSRNNLSVS
+2167 NKSGNHLSVS
-2177 FNDNKNSNMPALDR
+2177 FNDNKNAKMPALVR
-2191 VKNDEKKAKKMN
+2191 AKSDEKKVKKMN
-2203 NNMKENLN
+2203 NNMKDNVN
-2211 NLYSTVYSIN
+2211 KLYSTAYSIN
-2221 DQPSNGYHRYVDNL
+2221 DQPSNGYNGYMNNF
-2235 DEQGLEVDKNMMK
+2235 DEQGLEGNENMMK
-2248 NNTLNFVEKFSC
+2248 NNTLNFVENFSC
-2260 SNKNVSFYSFTTEK
+2260 CNKNVSFYSFTTEK

-2287 KDKVKKKKKN
+2287 RDKVKKKKKYT
-2297 IKNETRNNYDGSSLN
+2297 KNETRNNYDESSLS
-2312 GYKNYEDDQND
+2312 GDKNYQNYQNYQNDQND
-2323 KNVSNSC
+2323 QIVSNSC
-2330 MNENKSILNSIVSF
+2330 MGENKSILNSIVSF
-2344 ITDNNKKNKYNKIL
+2344 ITDKNKKNKYNKIL
-2358 DNTLKEHFINN
+2358 DNSLKEHFINN

-2390 EYNKYN
+2390 EHNKYD
-2396 NIRGSNNIM
+2396 NIPVSNNIM
-2405 DGNDNLENMSSPLE
+2405 DQHDHLQNMSSPLE

-2425 EKSSNW
+2425 EKSSDW

-2508 KVPIVEEKLTVKSM
+2508 KVPIIEEKLTVKSM

-2555 FMCIEGIVVGFY
+2555 FMCIEGIVVGFF

-2587 KKNVYVCTGD
+2587 KKKVYVCTGD

-2602 LYISKILGIRKE
+2602 LYISKILGIKKE

-2756 DI
+2756 NI